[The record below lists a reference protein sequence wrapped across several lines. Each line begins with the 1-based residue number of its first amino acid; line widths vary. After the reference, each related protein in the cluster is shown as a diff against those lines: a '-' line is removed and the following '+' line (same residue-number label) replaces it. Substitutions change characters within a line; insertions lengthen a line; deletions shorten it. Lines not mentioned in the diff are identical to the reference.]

1 MDPERLC
8 RVFATER
15 HGVIDGR
22 NARSLGMTPGRIKSA
37 VSCGRWRRVGRD
49 RFVID
54 GVPDSFKQRAAAACL
69 GAVCSHRSAA
79 VLHRLE
85 GIKPRQIEI
94 VSLGSFPLTRTA
106 GSIIVHRTN
115 HLPDD
120 HIVERDG
127 IPVTCLP
134 RTLIDLAGVLGFDVT
149 RRAALSAVDRR
160 LVTPEQLHAQL
171 RCCGRSG
178 RPGTASMRRLLSIMD
193 WDTGFSDSDLEDIA
207 FDLIQGAGLPPPT
220 RLFRVH
226 EQGVFLGELDLAY
239 PQERIGIEVDSF
251 AFHGSKIDFVNDRG
265 RLNRLLA
272 AGWKVLHFVY
282 EDSLR
287 PRRFLSNLRGVL
299 DRE

>member
-1 MDPERLC
+1 
-8 RVFATER
+8 
-15 HGVIDGR
+15 
-22 NARSLGMTPGRIKSA
+22 
-37 VSCGRWRRVGRD
+37 
-49 RFVID
+49 
-54 GVPDSFKQRAAAACL
+54 
-69 GAVCSHRSAA
+69 
-79 VLHRLE
+79 
-85 GIKPRQIEI
+85 
-94 VSLGSFPLTRTA
+94 
-106 GSIIVHRTN
+106 
-115 HLPDD
+115 
-120 HIVERDG
+120 
-127 IPVTCLP
+127 
-134 RTLIDLAGVLGFDVT
+134 
-149 RRAALSAVDRR
+149 
-160 LVTPEQLHAQL
+160 
-171 RCCGRSG
+171 
-178 RPGTASMRRLLSIMD
+178 MD